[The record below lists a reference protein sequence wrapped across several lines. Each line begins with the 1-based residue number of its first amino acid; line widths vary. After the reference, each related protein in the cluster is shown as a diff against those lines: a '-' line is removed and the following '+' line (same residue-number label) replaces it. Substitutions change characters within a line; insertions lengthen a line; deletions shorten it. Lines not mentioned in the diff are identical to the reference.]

1 MAIKYK
7 WLSERLRDF
16 INQNMKKG
24 IDKLPSEPEL
34 CRRYQV
40 SRQTVRQSLSILE
53 KEGLIEKRRGSGTY
67 ITGLSSDAEKNII
80 GILISDDSEYIYPR
94 LLNDIRTTLS
104 ENGFSGRI
112 FVTGN
117 RTCTE
122 REILTGLLPLS
133 PRGLIVEGC
142 KSALPSPNLD
152 LYHAL
157 LKKGCHIVFLH
168 NYYPALKDC
177 IYIKDANILGSAM
190 LTEYLIS
197 QGHTQIGGIFKS
209 DDMQGIERYQGFMEA
224 MRDSHLPVSDEWIS
238 WFDSKD
244 LDQLKNRED
253 TSFLKKIVQE
263 SLDSC
268 TAVICYNDMIAYFL
282 LKELKLSGYQLP
294 NDMSIV
300 TFDHT
305 YLSNSNHLTL
315 TTLGHTHHEMGTKA
329 AQMIIDSLKG
339 LPVMP
344 IELPWKLIPK
354 KSTSVRREDK

>member
-16 INQNMKKG
+16 ITQNMKKG
-24 IDKLPSEPEL
+24 IDKLPSEQEL

-80 GILISDDSEYIYPR
+80 DILISDDSEYIYPR
-94 LLNDIRTTLS
+94 LLNDIKTTLS
-104 ENGFSGRI
+104 ENGFTGKT

-142 KSALPSPNLD
+142 KSALPNPNLD

-168 NYYPALKDC
+168 NYYPPLRDC
-177 IYIKDANILGSAM
+177 TYIKDANISGSTM
-190 LTEYLIS
+190 LVDYLIS

-224 MRDSHLPVSDEWIS
+224 MRDSHLAVPDEWVS
-238 WFDSKD
+238 WFDSDD
-244 LDQLKNRED
+244 LDKLKTRED

-282 LKELKLSGYQLP
+282 MKELKLSGCQLP

-300 TFDHT
+300 KFDHT
-305 YLSNSNHLTL
+305 YLSNSNHLAL

-339 LPVMP
+339 FPVTP

-354 KSTSVRREDK
+354 KSTSKKGD